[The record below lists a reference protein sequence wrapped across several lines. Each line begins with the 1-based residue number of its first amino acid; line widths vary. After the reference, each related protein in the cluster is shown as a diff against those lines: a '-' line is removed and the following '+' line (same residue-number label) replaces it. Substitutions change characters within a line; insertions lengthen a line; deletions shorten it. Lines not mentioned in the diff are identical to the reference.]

1 MKRAYRT
8 KTKRIR
14 TAVKTAALISLSIPL
29 ATMPAI
35 TQDDEG
41 ELAPVVITSSNIPTV
56 ELEGPSPVVTIDRE
70 EIDRSGAET
79 VGELLRRLPQ
89 NNSGSFDEKFQN
101 SFAPGTSGV
110 SLRGLGM
117 GYTLILVDGRRIAD
131 ASMAQNTTTQFGNL
145 NGIPMAVID
154 RVEVLLDGASAI
166 YGSDAVAGVI
176 NIITK
181 DNFDGVQ
188 IDAGYSNSTHTDVAT
203 QSYSITGGISSE

>member
-101 SFAPGTSGV
+101 SLYSVTSGF

-117 GYTLILVDGRRIAD
+117 GY
-131 ASMAQNTTTQFGNL
+131 
-145 NGIPMAVID
+145 
-154 RVEVLLDGASAI
+154 
-166 YGSDAVAGVI
+166 
-176 NIITK
+176 
-181 DNFDGVQ
+181 
-188 IDAGYSNSTHTDVAT
+188 
-203 QSYSITGGISSE
+203 SYIGG